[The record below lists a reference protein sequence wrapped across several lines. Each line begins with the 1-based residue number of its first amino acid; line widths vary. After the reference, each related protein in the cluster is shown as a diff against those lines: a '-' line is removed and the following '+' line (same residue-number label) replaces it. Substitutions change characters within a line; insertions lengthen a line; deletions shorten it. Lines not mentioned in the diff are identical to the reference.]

1 MNSIIKEFYMLLN
14 YIISCIKKE
23 NEKLRII
30 NTEID
35 AINKNA
41 SSLPLDVISDVSCF
55 CGSDDDDDNQSSK
68 HQSMAD
74 NDVFPEDISERSTLR
89 EYFENLDC
97 KREIVT
103 ADIKKLENFK
113 QIVLEQ
119 LKNHG
124 VIKNRFL
131 PNFIKK
137 ILGKKLLEYIYST
150 SIAKEL
156 NLKDVIASKKKL
168 FTSTDR
174 ISLRVELSGVELLE
188 T

>member
-1 MNSIIKEFYMLLN
+1 MNSIIKEFYMLLD

-23 NEKLRII
+23 NEKLHII

-35 AINKNA
+35 AINKKA
-41 SSLPLDVISDVSCF
+41 SSLPLVVISDVSWF
-55 CGSDDDDDNQSSK
+55 CGSDDDDDNQSAK
-68 HQSMAD
+68 HQSMPD
-74 NDVFPEDISERSTLR
+74 NEILQHDISERSTLR
-89 EYFENLDC
+89 EDFEKLDC
-97 KREIVT
+97 QRIILTAYIKRL
-103 ADIKKLENFK
+103 DNLN

-124 VIKNRFL
+124 VIQRRFL

-156 NLKDVIASKKKL
+156 KLKEVMVSM
-168 FTSTDR
+168 
-174 ISLRVELSGVELLE
+174 
-188 T
+188 